1 MTTPPHPPLRS
12 HRDPLRRTP
21 GAAARRLLL
30 SAALLAPLFVLVAAL
45 PSGARQPEPPRPF
58 VSAAARAAGACPQT
72 DFTEA
77 VLCWGDAASR
87 GERSIVVTISAP
99 RSLRADN
106 GLDAVADAVPQLRD
120 KLIVIVKDGVRTGN
134 GGTFL
139 LALASHRIVGVHS
152 SISPLTATEHRRLTE
167 LAGCPPDRFCDT
179 VRTRARSGGDLV
191 DRRLA
196 QDARTSLFTAGP
208 TEGTVPPDAGGG
220 GDSGDPGDQGAPST
234 ADTDDSSGDGLIL
247 LLVFAAVLVCLLATM
262 VVMVRRTGAAADTT
276 PQATVAA
283 AAGPDPGTRPTPH
296 RSTKRHRAFRRSA
309 PGTAA
314 HPEPTQRTE
323 PPHRA
328 DPSPRTAPFPRTDPP
343 RRTEPSPRT
352 KPPSPS
358 AAGPARPTAAPATHQ
373 RTAPRPKATGPAAT
387 VRTALRPQGYVDI
400 DGLLHRASW
409 GGPGE
414 SPPPGHPV
422 DVVQGS
428 TGELTVYAH
437 GPADDGPHG
446 DHAAPHA

>member
-1 MTTPPHPPLRS
+1 MTTPPHPPYRS
-12 HRDPLRRTP
+12 HRDPPRRTP
-21 GAAARRLLL
+21 GAVVRRLLL

-87 GERSIVVTISAP
+87 GERSIVVTLSAP
-99 RSLRADN
+99 QALRADN

-120 KLIVIVKDGVRTGN
+120 KLIVIVADGVRTGD

-152 SISPLTATEHRRLTE
+152 SISPLTAAEHRRLTE

-179 VRTRARSGGDLV
+179 VRTRARSGADLV
-191 DRRLA
+191 DRGLA

-208 TEGTVPPDAGGG
+208 TEAAVPPDAGDGA
-220 GDSGDPGDQGAPST
+220 DSGDPADQGARST

-247 LLVFAAVLVCLLATM
+247 LVVFAAVFVCLLATM
-262 VVMVRRTGAAADTT
+262 VVMIRRTGAAAET
-276 PQATVAA
+276 PPEATVA
-283 AAGPDPGTRPTPH
+283 AAGPDPGTRPTQH
-296 RSTKRHRAFRRSA
+296 RSTNRHRGFRRSVS
-309 PGTAA
+309 GTPA
-314 HPEPTQRTE
+314 HPEPTHRTE

-328 DPSPRTAPFPRTDPP
+328 DASPRTAPSPRTEPSQ
-343 RRTEPSPRT
+343 RTEPSPRT
-352 KPPSPS
+352 KPPAPP
-358 AAGPARPTAAPATHQ
+358 AAGPARPATARPTPQ
-373 RTAPRPKATGPAAT
+373 RTVPRPKATGPSAT

-400 DGLLHRASW
+400 DGLLRRASW

-414 SPPPGHPV
+414 PPPPGHPV
-422 DVVQGS
+422 DVVQGR